1 MGFTKINPYDT
12 CVVNKMIE
20 EIQCTILWHVDDIK
34 VSHKNEEVVDNILRQ
49 LEKVFGKL
57 TVCKGDTHKY
67 VGMEIYFPRNGTV
80 DITTPGY
87 VDKLQKLFPE
97 KLDKSRSSPAGAHL
111 FEVNEKCEKIEKRT
125 IRNLPLYCCHPPI
138 YLKKKQ
144 ARY

>member
-1 MGFTKINPYDT
+1 MKRHSAP
-12 CVVNKMIE
+12 
-20 EIQCTILWHVDDIK
+20 WHVDYIK
-34 VSHKNEEVVDNILRQ
+34 ASHKNEEVVDNILRQ
-49 LEKVFGKL
+49 LAKVFGKL

-111 FEVNEKCEKIEKRT
+111 FEVNEKCEILEKGRSEIFHST
-125 IRNLPLYCCHPPI
+125 VVTLLFI
-138 YLKKKQ
+138 
-144 ARY
+144 